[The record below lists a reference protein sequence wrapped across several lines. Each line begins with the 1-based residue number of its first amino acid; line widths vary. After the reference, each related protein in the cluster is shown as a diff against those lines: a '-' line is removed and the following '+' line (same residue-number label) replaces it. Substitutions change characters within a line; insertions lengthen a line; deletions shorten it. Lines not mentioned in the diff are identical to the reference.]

1 MTRDRTFP
9 AGQVVAGRCDRC
21 GSGGHNDPTECS
33 LNPKFAAAS
42 LALSEKSKHRH
53 AGCEDCVFLGSARL
67 PAQSLRG
74 MPNLVQLDFDLWY
87 CPTSGGDAARRY
99 RTVTARFD
107 SEVQAFYTATYPL
120 RTDTDY
126 QRALREAAALAFKR
140 GFV

>member
-9 AGQVVAGRCDRC
+9 AGEVPGGGCERC
-21 GSGGHNDPTECS
+21 GAKVHVGGCQRDPEM
-33 LNPKFAAAS
+33 AAAM
-42 LALSEKSKHRH
+42 LASRAPRHRH

-74 MPNLVQLDFDLWY
+74 MPNLVQLDFDFWY

>member
-1 MTRDRTFP
+1 MRFAVTRDRTFP
-9 AGQVVAGRCDRC
+9 AGEI
-21 GSGGHNDPTECS
+21 P
-33 LNPKFAAAS
+33 NPEHIQGEPLPKLTA
-42 LALSEKSKHRH
+42 KPVHRH

-74 MPNLVQLDFDLWY
+74 MPNLVQLDFDFWY
-87 CPTSGGDAARRY
+87 CPTSGGDDSRRY